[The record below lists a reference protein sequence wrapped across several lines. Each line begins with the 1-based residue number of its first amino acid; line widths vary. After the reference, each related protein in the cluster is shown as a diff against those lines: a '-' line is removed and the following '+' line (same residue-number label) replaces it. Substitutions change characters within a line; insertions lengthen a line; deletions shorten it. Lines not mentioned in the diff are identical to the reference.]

1 MTDRNPALCSA
12 LLGLGAGI
20 IITVVITVFSKGWWH
35 LTSYNQTLM
44 GMGVVHTDVS
54 LLLVLFFAGCC
65 IPFMLHTSSRPTILM
80 HAALTGLIAAGVAR
94 ILPFVGKPAYIISS
108 LLSTIPQ
115 LLIILA
121 CGVLVAAFGGLF
133 ASFIRKEEEGGLGF
147 APLIPVAIVTIAVIV
162 LPLLLATVGTS
173 TGIIPPAPYSCGPSE
188 QPTDLLVIKLSS
200 SGDLEWKTTVD
211 INTYDGA
218 DALTEYSDGYAIA
231 TTEYCQE
238 SSIVHLILF
247 DREGTTLRQ
256 TEVRTEFG
264 QVSAI
269 VPAPDNRFFLATDTP
284 GILRIGHEGET
295 VWIKSLVNKSQG
307 PAPISLL
314 ARNDGSFCAAWQNQ
328 IVCLT
333 DNGTRL
339 WDTTLNAGSGPE
351 VMLISPAD
359 AGGILICTEGNHVFN
374 GEHFEI
380 PLMAIRLDADGT
392 ILWEQTFGSGNADT
406 LLGVWKNPSGHTILY
421 RTITSPKNLWGKI
434 VRVYT
439 SHLITLSDDGTV
451 TGLQEVEDTG
461 GDVIP
466 SPVRGYISVDTGE
479 ESITITGYDAGQK
492 IWKREYDMQANPYSL
507 KGMGTADGGYLIAV
521 SSPL

>member
-1 MTDRNPALCSA
+1 MTDKHPASYSA
-12 LLGLGAGI
+12 IIGLGAGA
-20 IITVVITVFSKGWWH
+20 IITGLIFLFSKGWMN
-35 LTSYNQTLM
+35 LISYNQNFM
-44 GMGVVHTDVS
+44 GIEIVHMLIS
-54 LLLVLFFAGCC
+54 LLLVLFVAGCC
-65 IPFMLHTSSRPTILM
+65 IPFMLHTGSRRTILL
-80 HAALTGLIAAGVAR
+80 HAAMTGLIAAAVAR
-94 ILPFVGKPAYIISS
+94 VLPFIGNPAYIISS
-108 LLSTIPQ
+108 LLSTVPQ
-115 LLIILA
+115 LLVILA
-121 CGVLVAAFGGLF
+121 IGVLAATFGALF
-133 ASFIRKEEEGGLGF
+133 ASFIRKDEEQGF
-147 APLIPVAIVTIAVIV
+147 APLIPVAIVTVAVIF
-162 LPLLLATVGTS
+162 LPLLLAAGGVS
-173 TGIIPPAPYSCGPSE
+173 TGIIPHAPYSCGPSE
-188 QPTDLLVIKLSS
+188 QPTDLLVIKLTSG
-200 SGDLEWKTTVD
+200 GDLEWKTTVD

-218 DALTEYSDGYAIA
+218 DALTEYADGYAIA

-247 DREGTTLRQ
+247 DREGTSLRQ

-295 VWIKSLVNKSQG
+295 VWTKSLVNKSQG

-328 IVCLT
+328 IACLT
-333 DNGTRL
+333 DNGTIL

-359 AGGILICTEGNHVFN
+359 AGGILICNEGNHVFN

-392 ILWEQTFGSGNADT
+392 LLREQTFGSGNADT

-421 RTITSPKNLWGKI
+421 RTITSPKDLWGKI

-439 SHLITLSDDGTV
+439 SHLITLNDAGTV

-479 ESITITGYDAGQK
+479 ESITITGYDAGHE